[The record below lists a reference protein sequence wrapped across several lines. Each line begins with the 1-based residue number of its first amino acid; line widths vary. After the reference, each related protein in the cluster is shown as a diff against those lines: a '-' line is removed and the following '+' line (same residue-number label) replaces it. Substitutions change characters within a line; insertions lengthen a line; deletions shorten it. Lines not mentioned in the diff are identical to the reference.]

1 MCLERIV
8 PDTLG
13 LVCVEGEKF
22 RYDASQ
28 SNNRGTMTAEQVDGR
43 STRWATHRQQRRDE
57 LCHAARRAVH
67 KQGPDLS
74 MDEMAAA
81 MGTSKSI
88 VYRYFTDKS
97 GLQAAVGIAVLD
109 EIDDALATAAR
120 AGSTPRDQVE
130 AMVGVYVNMLTT
142 SPNVYRYVTQV
153 EGPPSTFA
161 TFLSKVREYVAE
173 PLSQLL
179 RDRGQDT
186 ELAPLWAAGMVGF
199 VRGAGEEW
207 LETGTDEV
215 SPEQLERKISSWL
228 WAGAAAE
235 GTNA

>member
-1 MCLERIV
+1 
-8 PDTLG
+8 
-13 LVCVEGEKF
+13 
-22 RYDASQ
+22 
-28 SNNRGTMTAEQVDGR
+28 MTAEQVDGR
-43 STRWATHRQQRRDE
+43 STRWATHRQRRRAE

-109 EIDDALATAAR
+109 EIDDALAAAAR

-130 AMVGVYVNMLTT
+130 AMVGVYVHMLTN
-142 SPNVYRYVTQV
+142 SPNVYRYVTQP
-153 EGPPSTFA
+153 ENRPSTFT
-161 TFLSKVREYVAE
+161 TFLSKVRDYVAL
-173 PLSQLL
+173 PLTEILSG
-179 RDRGQDT
+179 RGDDAAT
-186 ELAPLWAAGMVGF
+186 AHLWAAGMVGF
-199 VRGAGEEW
+199 VRGAGEDW
-207 LETGTDEV
+207 LERGADRV
-215 SPEQLERKISSWL
+215 PPELLERKITSWL

-235 GTNA
+235 EVTK